1 MSNSEKP
8 STQTKIN
15 QREEQAA
22 DMIQKLGD
30 FINAEVQSMFGFIYY
45 YMID

>member
-30 FINAEVQSMFGFIYY
+30 FVNAEVQSMFVFIYY
-45 YMID
+45 YIMG